1 MVFLSP
7 IIVPEEVNYILI
19 LSYEL
24 VERQELSMA
33 DLEGWERGPFDYKI
47 KFQWFRHMQIKRG
60 RI

>member
-24 VERQELSMA
+24 FERQELSMV
-33 DLEGWERGPFDYKI
+33 DLEGWVP
-47 KFQWFRHMQIKRG
+47 
-60 RI
+60 